1 MPEFA
6 CNSWT
11 PWACSEWM
19 NLSPFGRR
27 FICLSLHNEHIERDR
42 HTIFSTSVLHQIS
55 PSDGVVRLWKPSTPH
70 YPSVHEGIAPVGLKG
85 TFIPQQGPPYNT
97 TRAPSR
103 PETSRSL
110 TEKTRQRVP
119 IASPIYGHSN
129 LLTTLR
135 TLSYQPRQH
144 RTERLAPLCPSMLMV
159 RRH

>member
-55 PSDGVVRLWKPSTPH
+55 PSGGVVRLWKPSTPH

-85 TFIPQQGPPYNT
+85 TFISHRVCPT
-97 TRAPSR
+97 TLLEHHPVQKPAARSLR
-103 PETSRSL
+103 KRVNTSRSL
-110 TEKTRQRVP
+110 VQSTATP
-119 IASPIYGHSN
+119 ICSLRYAPYPIGHDSTGRSASP
-129 LLTTLR
+129 
-135 TLSYQPRQH
+135 
-144 RTERLAPLCPSMLMV
+144 PSV
-159 RRH
+159 HQC